1 MVAPEHLANRDL
13 DVASALPGVAL
24 PSSARIVIVGGGIVG
39 ASIAYH
45 LALEGETDVVL
56 VERGRLTN
64 GTTWHAAGLV
74 SQVRGTHALTELS
87 RINVETYGRV
97 ARETGIDPGFR
108 QVGSLTVARTEERFA
123 EIRRP
128 VSIARDAGL
137 PSEIVDRER
146 IRELWPS
153 AVVDDLVGGVY
164 FPDDGTIN
172 PGVAA
177 LALAKAAVD
186 RGVRYVPE
194 TSVIGFRR
202 DGEGRRVTGVTTSA
216 GDIDAEVVV
225 LAAGLWTSELARL
238 ADASVALYPAEH
250 VWVMTEETPAASED
264 LPFLRDL
271 DGYLYIR
278 HHGGRFVIGAFEP
291 NGKPWP
297 PSGVPTE
304 GFVDLGPDW
313 EHFGPVLAAARTRV
327 PILEDIGFG
336 QYLRGPESF
345 TPDAN
350 FQLGFVPEV
359 PGLFV
364 AAGLNSQ
371 GIIFGPGVGRAAT
384 EWILAGHMTMDLVE
398 VDVARMG
405 RWASQSRW
413 LHERTVESLGGL
425 YAMHWPSKQPYTARG
440 LRRLPLDAA
449 YRAAGAAMGQVG
461 GWERPLWFEP
471 GSGPDGPTFGY
482 SYTEPSW
489 FPAVREELRAT
500 RDGVALYDLTTYA
513 KFEVAGPEAL
523 AGLQRLV
530 TSDVD
535 VPPGRVVYTIL
546 ADDRGGILMD
556 PTITRLAD
564 ERFLVLAPTVAQ
576 RRTEALLRNGLPSDV
591 VVTDVTS
598 GWSTLHIA
606 GPRSRAL
613 LGRLTEADVS
623 ADAWPFRHARW
634 IDVGRSQALAL
645 RVSFTGELGWELLV
659 PTEFVADL
667 YEHVIAAGD
676 GLGLRHA
683 GAFAFEAARLER
695 GFRSWGHDIGPLDDP
710 FAAGLGF
717 TVSRRKTADYVGRAA
732 LERLREIADE
742 DRPRRLVSLHAPSA
756 VLWHGESVLSG
767 TERVGYVTSA
777 SLAPT
782 LGGSVALAVVHGALR
797 GDDWCIEIG
806 GDTFPCFVSPDPF
819 YDPRGER
826 LRS

>member
-1 MVAPEHLANRDL
+1 MTAPEHLANRDL
-13 DVASALPGVAL
+13 DVASALPAAPP
-24 PSSARIVIVGGGIVG
+24 PSAARIAIVGGGIVG

-45 LALEGETDVVL
+45 LALAGETDVVL

-87 RINVETYGRV
+87 RINVETYERV
-97 ARETGIDPGFR
+97 GRETGIDPGFR
-108 QVGSLTVARTEERFA
+108 RVGSLTVARSEERFR
-123 EIRRP
+123 EIRHP

-137 PSEIVDRER
+137 PSEVVDPER
-146 IRELWPS
+146 IRGLWP
-153 AVVDDLVGGVY
+153 AAAVDDLVGGVF

-172 PGVAA
+172 PGSAA
-177 LALAKAAVD
+177 LALARAAVD
-186 RGVRYVPE
+186 RGVRYVPG
-194 TSVIGFRR
+194 TTVTGFRR
-202 DGEGRRVTGVTTSA
+202 GPDGRRVTGITTTA
-216 GDIDAEVVV
+216 GDVEAEVVV

-250 VWVMTEETPAASED
+250 VWVMTDETPVATPD

-278 HHGGRFVIGAFEP
+278 HHGSRLVVGAFEP
-291 NGKPWP
+291 NGKPWA
-297 PSGVPTE
+297 PSRVPTD
-304 GFVDLGPDW
+304 GFVELGPDW
-313 EHFGPVLAAARTRV
+313 EHFGPVLAAARDRV
-327 PILEDIGFG
+327 PALTDLGFG
-336 QYLRGPESF
+336 HFLRGPESF

-371 GIIFGPGVGRAAT
+371 GIIYGPGVGRAGA

-405 RWASQSRW
+405 RWASQRRW

-425 YAMHWPSKQPYTARG
+425 YAMHWPGKPPETARG
-440 LRRLPLDAA
+440 LRRLPLDEA

-471 GSGPDGPTFGY
+471 GAGTNGPSIRF

-489 FPAVREELRAT
+489 FPAVGDEVRAT
-500 RDGVALYDLTTYA
+500 RQGVALYDLTTYA
-513 KFEVAGPEAL
+513 KFEVAGPGAL

-530 TSDVD
+530 TSDLD
-535 VPPGRVVYTIL
+535 VPVGRIVYTIL
-546 ADDRGGILMD
+546 ADDRGGILLD
-556 PTITRLAD
+556 PTITRLGD
-564 ERFLVLAPTVAQ
+564 DRFLVLAPTAAQ
-576 RRTEALLRNGLPSDV
+576 RRAEGLLRGGLGV
-591 VVTDVTS
+591 EAVVTDVTS
-598 GWSTLHIA
+598 GWATLHVA
-606 GPRSRAL
+606 GPRSRNLMA
-613 LGRLTEADVS
+613 RLTDADLS
-623 ADAWPFRHARW
+623 ADAWSFLEGREIEVARA
-634 IDVGRSQALAL
+634 RALAL

-667 YEHVIAAGD
+667 REHIVRAGAEFE
-676 GLGLRHA
+676 LRDA

-695 GFRSWGHDIGPLDDP
+695 GFRSWGNDMGPLDDP

-717 TVSRRKTADYVGRAA
+717 TVSRRKAADFVGRTA
-732 LERLREIADE
+732 LERLRDVPDE
-742 DRPRRLVSLHAPSA
+742 ERPRRLVSLRAPSA
-756 VLWHGESVLSG
+756 VLWHGESVLRG
-767 TERVGYVTSA
+767 TSRVGHVTSA
-777 SLAPT
+777 SIAPT
-782 LGGSVALAVVHGALR
+782 LGGSIAMALVHGPLD
-797 GDDWCIEIG
+797 GEDWCVEIG
-806 GDTFPCFVSPDPF
+806 GDPSPCVVSAEPF
-819 YDPRGER
+819 YDPRGAR

>member
-1 MVAPEHLANRDL
+1 MTAPEHLANRDL
-13 DVASALPGVAL
+13 DVVSALPASPL
-24 PSSARIVIVGGGIVG
+24 PAAARIVVVGGGIVG

-45 LALEGETDVVL
+45 LALAGETDVVL

-87 RINVETYGRV
+87 RINAETYERV
-97 ARETGIDPGFR
+97 GRETGIDPGLR
-108 QVGSLTVARTEERFA
+108 RVGSLTVARTEERFQ

-128 VSIARDAGL
+128 VSIARDVGL

-146 IRELWPS
+146 VRELWPS
-153 AVVDDLVGGVY
+153 AVVEDLVGGVF

-172 PGVAA
+172 PGAAA
-177 LALAKAAVD
+177 LALARAAVD
-186 RGVRYVPE
+186 RGVRYVPG
-194 TSVIGFRR
+194 TTVTGFRR
-202 DGEGRRVTGVTTSA
+202 GADGRRVIGITTSA
-216 GDIDAEVVV
+216 GDVDAEVVV

-250 VWVMTEETPAASED
+250 VWVMTDETPAATED

-271 DGYLYIR
+271 DGYLYVR

-291 NGKPWP
+291 NGKPWA
-297 PSGVPTE
+297 PSGVPTD
-304 GFVDLGPDW
+304 GFVELGPDW
-313 EHFGPVLAAARTRV
+313 DHFGPVLAAARARV
-327 PILEDIGFG
+327 PALVDLGFAHF
-336 QYLRGPESF
+336 LRGPESF

-371 GIIFGPGVGRAAT
+371 GIIFGPGVGRAAA
-384 EWILAGHMTMDLVE
+384 EWILEGHMTMDLVE

-405 RWASQSRW
+405 RWASQRRW
-413 LHERTVESLGGL
+413 LHERTVETLGGL
-425 YAMHWPSKQPYTARG
+425 YAMHWPGKQPETARG
-440 LRRLPLDAA
+440 LRRLPLDVP

-471 GSGPDGPTFGY
+471 DAGPSGPTAGY

-489 FPAVREELRAT
+489 FKAVGDEVRAT
-500 RDGVALYDLTTYA
+500 REGVALYDLTTYA
-513 KFEVAGPEAL
+513 KFEVAGPGAL

-530 TSDVD
+530 TSDLD
-535 VPPGRVVYTIL
+535 SPPGRVVYTII
-546 ADDRGGILMD
+546 ADERGGILMD
-556 PTITRLAD
+556 PTVTRLAED
-564 ERFLVLAPTVAQ
+564 RFLVLAPTVAQ
-576 RRTEALLRNGLPSDV
+576 RRTEALLRAGLPRDA

-598 GWSTLHIA
+598 GLATLHVA
-606 GPRSRAL
+606 GPRSRDL
-613 LGRLTEADVS
+613 LSRLTDAGV
-623 ADAWPFRHARW
+623 AGDAWPFLEART
-634 IDVGRSQALAL
+634 IEVGRVQALAL

-659 PTEFVADL
+659 PTEFAGDL
-667 YEHVIAAGD
+667 HEHVAAAGVD
-676 GLGLRHA
+676 LGLHHA

-695 GFRSWGHDIGPLDDP
+695 GFRSWGHDMGPLDDP

-717 TVSRRKTADYVGRAA
+717 AVSRRKAADFVGRDA
-732 LERLREIADE
+732 LERLRDVPDE
-742 DRPRRLVSLHAPSA
+742 ERSRRLVSLHAPSA
-756 VLWHGESVLSG
+756 VLWHGESVLRG
-767 TERVGYVTSA
+767 TERIGHVTSA
-777 SLAPT
+777 SIAPT
-782 LGGSVALAVVHGALR
+782 LGGSIALALVHGAID
-797 GDDWCIEIG
+797 GDDWCVEIG
-806 GDTFPCFVSPDPF
+806 GDPFPCRVSREPF